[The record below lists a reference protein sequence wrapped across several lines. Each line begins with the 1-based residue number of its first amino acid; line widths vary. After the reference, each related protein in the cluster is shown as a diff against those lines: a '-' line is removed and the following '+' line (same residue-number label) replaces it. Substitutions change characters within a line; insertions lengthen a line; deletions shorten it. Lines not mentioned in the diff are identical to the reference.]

1 MYFWRTGGNLDGGAG
16 RIRLGSF
23 TPIVLKGFAVEI
35 LSKAKEVLGRVK
47 QKESIVQVI
56 LMNQVHIWEIIHAV

>member
-1 MYFWRTGGNLDGGAG
+1 LDGGAG

-23 TPIVLKGFAVEI
+23 TPIVLKSFAVEI
-35 LSKAKEVLGRVK
+35 LSKTKEVLGRVT

-56 LMNQVHIWEIIHAV
+56 VMNRVHIWEIIHAV